1 MSGPKVVKI
10 VTREEIEAICRRH
23 IANAEEAVAEF
34 RRCARRRDS
43 PGDMLSADV
52 DGRLQQLRRLF
63 EEDRWGDLQKQ
74 APLTVT
80 FLKTEMQ
87 KIRARAIAAAEVK
100 RSKGRRIAD
109 AARTIISAMEAGG
122 QEAPLALRN
131 VATRANLAEER
142 ELLAMEA
149 VLTQSYTTI
158 AAHRSA
164 VGPSKEQLEF
174 AGRLGSDERPQSFP
188 EWLAVHSSSVNQ
200 RDSRLDAL
208 MAEIETLDDEEIVQP
223 FRTRASAIAAE
234 VSPERR
240 ALLTNSL
247 VLDLSERSH
256 RRRADEIRIDRLREV
271 QMGLRTLGT
280 PETHAMEVQIASM
293 LQSAKL
299 DGAEHLVARAHAVIE
314 SETGK
319 LAAAARRRA
328 VLGGLAALGY
338 EVHEAMSTAW
348 AQNGQIVIRKPNTT
362 DYGIELGGSP
372 DISRLHVRVVGSERP
387 SATRNSRRDR
397 DMETIWCSE
406 FSRLQELL
414 AASGSEMVIER
425 AVEAGVRPVKTVPFT
440 EADREV
446 SRRHQQ
452 VQRRE

>member
-34 RRCARRRDS
+34 RRCARRRDW

-131 VATRANLAEER
+131 VATRANICRGARTPGDGSCTYSKL
-142 ELLAMEA
+142 
-149 VLTQSYTTI
+149 YD
-158 AAHRSA
+158 HRRA
-164 VGPSKEQLEF
+164 PKRIGPSKEQLEF
-174 AGRLGSDERPQSFP
+174 AGRLGSDELTAEFSGVACRPQFERQS
-188 EWLAVHSSSVNQ
+188 A
-200 RDSRLDAL
+200 RSRLDAL

-240 ALLTNSL
+240 ALLTDSL
-247 VLDLSERSH
+247 VLDLSER
-256 RRRADEIRIDRLREV
+256 
-271 QMGLRTLGT
+271 T
-280 PETHAMEVQIASM
+280 P
-293 LQSAKL
+293 
-299 DGAEHLVARAHAVIE
+299 
-314 SETGK
+314 
-319 LAAAARRRA
+319 
-328 VLGGLAALGY
+328 
-338 EVHEAMSTAW
+338 
-348 AQNGQIVIRKPNTT
+348 P
-362 DYGIELGGSP
+362 SP
-372 DISRLHVRVVGSERP
+372 RG
-387 SATRNSRRDR
+387 RNSDR
-397 DMETIWCSE
+397 
-406 FSRLQELL
+406 
-414 AASGSEMVIER
+414 
-425 AVEAGVRPVKTVPFT
+425 
-440 EADREV
+440 
-446 SRRHQQ
+446 Q
-452 VQRRE
+452 VA